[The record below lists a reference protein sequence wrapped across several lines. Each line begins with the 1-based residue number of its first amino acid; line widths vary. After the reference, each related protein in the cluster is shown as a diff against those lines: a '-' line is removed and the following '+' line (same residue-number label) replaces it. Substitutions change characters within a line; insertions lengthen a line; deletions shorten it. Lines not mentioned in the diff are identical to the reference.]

1 MFAPMIPILH
11 HPEFT
16 AGFADEEAE
25 LYEAWEVGMRVY
37 QKAGYYAGEP
47 PAVLDENDKA
57 SQVFLARGT
66 DGAVFAAARYV
77 PGHEE
82 RPLPMEEAFELILP
96 PSLQAIPVT
105 RRLEGELVN
114 ERPMKGGASALALA
128 CSAFLF
134 YGARGDY
141 DVTVHVAIGRWG
153 ERVRNAGFLF
163 HDIPVARSIYP
174 PDGPLAPYYYKNPQ
188 PLSCH
193 YGLVVENRP
202 RAVSCCQA
210 LGMQIEPAFAAG

>member
-1 MFAPMIPILH
+1 MIPILH

-16 AGFADEEAE
+16 TGFADEEAE
-25 LYEAWEVGMRVY
+25 LYEALAVGLRVY
-37 QKAGYYAGEP
+37 QKAGYYAGAP
-47 PAVLDENDKA
+47 PSELDENDKA

-66 DGAVFAAARYV
+66 DGVVFGAARYV
-77 PGHEE
+77 PGREG

-96 PSLQAIPVT
+96 PALQAIPVT

-114 ERPMKGGASALALA
+114 ERPMKGGTSALALV

-153 ERVRNAGFLF
+153 ERVRSAGFSF
-163 HDIPVARSIYP
+163 HDIPIARSIYP
-174 PDGPLAPYYYKNPQ
+174 ADGPLAPYYYKNPQ

-193 YGLVVENRP
+193 YGLIAENRP
-202 RAVSCCQA
+202 RAASCCQA